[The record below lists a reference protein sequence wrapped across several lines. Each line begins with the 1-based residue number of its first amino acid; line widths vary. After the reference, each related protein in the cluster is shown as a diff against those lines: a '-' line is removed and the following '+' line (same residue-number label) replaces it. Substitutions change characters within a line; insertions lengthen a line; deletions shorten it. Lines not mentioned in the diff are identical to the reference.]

1 MTLFS
6 FVQNQS
12 SKVYMAIVGLLYA
25 FYIMAFLGIYYV
37 NPEYTKTLS
46 LIVRLFVSVVLMY
59 RFNPLYKVTLS
70 ESDRTLIFAAGFFL
84 FVNTGMTE
92 ILFRYM
98 EKPLSNMMK

>member
-6 FVQNQS
+6 FVKNQS
-12 SKVYMAIVGLLYA
+12 STVYTMVVGLLYA

-46 LIVRLFVSVVLMY
+46 LTVRLFVSFVLMY

-98 EKPLSNMMK
+98 EKPLSYMIK

>member
-12 SKVYMAIVGLLYA
+12 SRVYMAIVGLLYA

-37 NPEYTKTLS
+37 NSEYTKTLS
-46 LIVRLFVSVVLMY
+46 LIVRLFVSFVLMY

>member
-12 SKVYMAIVGLLYA
+12 SRVYMAIVGLLYA

-46 LIVRLFVSVVLMY
+46 LIVRLFVSFVLMY
-59 RFNPLYKVTLS
+59 RFNPLYKVTMS

>member
-6 FVQNQS
+6 FVKTQS
-12 SKVYMAIVGLLYA
+12 STVYMTIVWLLYTI
-25 FYIMAFLGIYYV
+25 YIMAFLGIYYV

-46 LIVRLFVSVVLMY
+46 LIVRLFVSFVLLY

-84 FVNTGMTE
+84 FVNTGITE
-92 ILFRYM
+92 VLFRYM
-98 EKPLSNMMK
+98 KNPLSYITD

>member
-12 SKVYMAIVGLLYA
+12 SRVYMAIVGLLYA

-37 NPEYTKTLS
+37 NLEYTKTLS
-46 LIVRLFVSVVLMY
+46 LIVRLFVSFVLMY

-70 ESDRTLIFAAGFFL
+70 ESDRTLIFASGFFL

>member
-12 SKVYMAIVGLLYA
+12 SRVYMAIVGLLYA

-46 LIVRLFVSVVLMY
+46 LIVRLLEI
-59 RFNPLYKVTLS
+59 LS
-70 ESDRTLIFAAGFFL
+70 EDTRRPIKICRTLRAFGI
-84 FVNTGMTE
+84 
-92 ILFRYM
+92 Y
-98 EKPLSNMMK
+98 PLSSTIMSTSGSGWMLILCTVMAPLRKLSF

>member
-46 LIVRLFVSVVLMY
+46 LIVRLFVSFVLMY

-70 ESDRTLIFAAGFFL
+70 ESDRTLIFVAGFFL